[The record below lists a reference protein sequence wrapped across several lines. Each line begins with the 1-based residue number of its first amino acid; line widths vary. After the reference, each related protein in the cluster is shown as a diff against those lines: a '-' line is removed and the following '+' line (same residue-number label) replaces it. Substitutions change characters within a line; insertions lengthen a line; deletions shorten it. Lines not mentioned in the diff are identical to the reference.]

1 MALISAFGPIWILT
15 AVGYGARRW
24 GLLDEAAA
32 GVLGRFVFH
41 LAMPAALFLSLARTP
56 LNGFQV
62 RALAASAAAAGV
74 VIAVAWWCAG
84 RFFNRKAAE
93 RPIFGMAAG
102 YVNSANLGIPV
113 ALQVIGNVS
122 FLVEVV
128 LLQTLVLTPI
138 ILISLDR
145 AKSLDGRI
153 QLGRLATLPL
163 RNPVI
168 LGSALGVVASALH
181 YRPAGMMGTALG
193 LLSGAA
199 VPTALIALGA
209 SLVREAEV
217 APAREIGFIA
227 VLKLAAQPALAY
239 LFGVAF
245 GLPAEQLLAV
255 TVYAGLPT
263 AQNTFL
269 FAQQYGVAQAL
280 ATRAILVTTTLSLAA
295 LAVTTALLR

>member
-128 LLQTLVLTPI
+128 LLQTLV
-138 ILISLDR
+138 SR
-145 AKSLDGRI
+145 RS
-153 QLGRLATLPL
+153 
-163 RNPVI
+163 
-168 LGSALGVVASALH
+168 S
-181 YRPAGMMGTALG
+181 
-193 LLSGAA
+193 
-199 VPTALIALGA
+199 
-209 SLVREAEV
+209 
-217 APAREIGFIA
+217 
-227 VLKLAAQPALAY
+227 
-239 LFGVAF
+239 
-245 GLPAEQLLAV
+245 
-255 TVYAGLPT
+255 
-263 AQNTFL
+263 
-269 FAQQYGVAQAL
+269 
-280 ATRAILVTTTLSLAA
+280 
-295 LAVTTALLR
+295 